1 MWNITIVAIGKVK
14 EAYFRDAVEEY
25 AKRLGP
31 YVKLS
36 FQELKPEP
44 FHGEGDKLKAKKAE
58 GERLSA
64 FLERRPESYVIILD
78 ERGKRYSSSA
88 FARHLEKISQ
98 PIIFVI
104 GGSLGIDERI
114 IEQYKNSISLSDMT
128 FPHEMARMVLVEQ
141 IYRAITILKEK
152 EYHH

>member
-14 EAYFRDAVEEY
+14 EAYFRNAIEEY
-25 AKRLGP
+25 TKRLGP

-44 FHGEGDKLKAKKAE
+44 FYGASDKMKAKKLE

-64 FLERRPESYVIILD
+64 FLEKRPESYVIILD
-78 ERGKRYSSSA
+78 ERGKKYSSTT
-88 FARHLEKISQ
+88 FAHHLEKISQ
-98 PIIFVI
+98 SIIFVI
-104 GGSLGIDERI
+104 GGSLGIDEPI
-114 IEQYKNSISLSDMT
+114 LKQYKNSISLSDMT

-141 IYRAITILKEK
+141 IYRAVTILKEK

>member
-14 EAYFRDAVEEY
+14 EAYFQDAIAEY

-36 FQELKPEP
+36 VHELKSEP
-44 FHGEGDKLKAKKAE
+44 FHGDGDKLKAKKAE

-64 FLERRPESYVIILD
+64 FLEKRPESHVIILE
-78 ERGKRYSSSA
+78 ERGKKYSSPS

-104 GGSLGIDERI
+104 GGSLGVDERI
-114 IEQYKNSISLSDMT
+114 TEQYNGSLSLSDMT
-128 FPHEMARMVLVEQ
+128 FPHEMARLILIEQ
-141 IYRAITILKEK
+141 IYRAVTIVKEK

>member
-14 EAYFRDAVEEY
+14 EVYFRDAIEEY
-25 AKRLGP
+25 IKRLGP
-31 YVKLS
+31 YVKLT

-64 FLERRPESYVIILD
+64 FLEKRPESYVVILD
-78 ERGKRYSSSA
+78 ERGRKYSSPS

-104 GGSLGIDERI
+104 GGSLGIDERVV
-114 IEQYKNSISLSDMT
+114 EEYKNSISLSEMT
-128 FPHEMARMVLVEQ
+128 FPHEMARVVLVEQ
-141 IYRAITILKEK
+141 IYRAVTILKEK

>member
-1 MWNITIVAIGKVK
+1 MWNITVVAVGKVK
-14 EAYFRDAVEEY
+14 EPYFRDAIEEY

-31 YVKLS
+31 YVKLA

-44 FHGEGDKLKAKKAE
+44 FHGEGDKLKAKKVE
-58 GERLSA
+58 GERLIT
-64 FLERRPESYVIILD
+64 FLEKRPESYVIILD
-78 ERGKRYSSSA
+78 ERGKKYSSPT

-114 IEQYKNSISLSDMT
+114 VEQYKNSISLSEMT

-141 IYRAITILKEK
+141 IYRAVTILKEK

>member
-14 EAYFRDAVEEY
+14 EPYFREAIEEY
-25 AKRLGP
+25 TKRLGP

-64 FLERRPESYVIILD
+64 FLEKRSESHVIILD
-78 ERGKRYSSSA
+78 EQGKKYSSTA
-88 FARHLEKISQ
+88 FARHLENISQ
-98 PIIFVI
+98 SIIFVI
-104 GGSLGIDERI
+104 GCSLGVDSRVT
-114 IEQYKNSISLSDMT
+114 EQYRNIISLSEMT

-141 IYRAITILKEK
+141 IYRAVTILKEK
-152 EYHH
+152 EYHY

>member
-1 MWNITIVAIGKVK
+1 MWNITIVAMGKIK
-14 EAYFRDAVEEY
+14 ETYFRDAIDEY

-44 FHGEGDKLKAKKAE
+44 FYGASDKMKAKKIE
-58 GERLSA
+58 GERLRA
-64 FLERRPESYVIILD
+64 FLEKRPESYVIILD
-78 ERGKRYSSSA
+78 ERGKKYSSTT
-88 FARHLEKISQ
+88 FASYLAKISQ

-104 GGSLGIDERI
+104 GGSLGIDESVVN
-114 IEQYKNSISLSDMT
+114 QYKNIISLSDMT
-128 FPHEMARMVLVEQ
+128 FPHEMARMILVEQ
-141 IYRAITILKEK
+141 IYRAVTILKEK

>member
-1 MWNITIVAIGKVK
+1 MWNITIVAVGKVK
-14 EAYFRDAVEEY
+14 EAYFQDAISEY
-25 AKRLGP
+25 TKRLGP

-58 GERLSA
+58 GERISA
-64 FLERRPESYVIILD
+64 FLEKRPESYVIILD
-78 ERGKRYSSSA
+78 ERGKKHASPS
-88 FARHLEKISQ
+88 FARHLEKITQ

-104 GGSLGIDERI
+104 GGSLGVDERVV
-114 IEQYKNSISLSDMT
+114 EHYKNTMSLSDMT

-141 IYRAITILKEK
+141 IYRAVTILKEK

>member
-14 EAYFRDAVEEY
+14 ESYFRDAIEEY

-64 FLERRPESYVIILD
+64 FLEKRPESYVVILD
-78 ERGKRYSSSA
+78 ERGKKYSSPA
-88 FARHLEKISQ
+88 FAHHLEKISQ

-104 GGSLGIDERI
+104 GGSLGIDERVV
-114 IEQYKNSISLSDMT
+114 EEYKNSISLSEMT
-128 FPHEMARMVLVEQ
+128 FPHEMARVVLVEQ
-141 IYRAITILKEK
+141 IYRAVTILKEK

>member
-1 MWNITIVAIGKVK
+1 MWNITVVAVGKVK
-14 EAYFRDAVEEY
+14 ESYFRDAIEEY

-31 YVKLS
+31 YVKLA

-44 FHGEGDKLKAKKAE
+44 FHGEGDKLKAKKVE

-64 FLERRPESYVIILD
+64 FLEKRPESYVIILD
-78 ERGKRYSSSA
+78 ERGKKYSSPT

-114 IEQYKNSISLSDMT
+114 VEQYKNSISLSEMT

-141 IYRAITILKEK
+141 IYRAVTILKEK